1 MKKMNKWLQRCKAAG
16 KTFLAAFA
24 VFLLNTQTAYASG
37 ISESKLAKGTEKL
50 IGDATTWLMVLAP
63 VVAGLLIIYFCIR
76 RSAADEMDQK
86 KWNNRIVVAIVSCIG
101 AVIGSAT
108 LVCLSFSVRL
118 AQYEELIL
126 IPFWITA
133 VILGWHIIKMA
144 PIEHKNRILIE
155 DERRIFRRRSIQI
168 YIFWL
173 VVGIILWMV
182 RLVQMETSLISAFIA
197 ITILMR
203 IGGISNYEKRS
214 ASGVSKSGE

>member
-1 MKKMNKWLQRCKAAG
+1 MKKMNRWLQRCKAAG

-101 AVIGSAT
+101 AV
-108 LVCLSFSVRL
+108 
-118 AQYEELIL
+118 
-126 IPFWITA
+126 
-133 VILGWHIIKMA
+133 K
-144 PIEHKNRILIE
+144 
-155 DERRIFRRRSIQI
+155 
-168 YIFWL
+168 
-173 VVGIILWMV
+173 
-182 RLVQMETSLISAFIA
+182 
-197 ITILMR
+197 
-203 IGGISNYEKRS
+203 
-214 ASGVSKSGE
+214 